1 MAESKVESKV
11 EGFFKGFLSRTA
23 SDADQGFKIA
33 AGRRATT
40 FCKNVLVNRFVPRLP
55 AVAHGPAN
63 LALESVYGKAVIS
76 FVGGCTV
83 PGLTRRFADDKTQA
97 YITEVAATMRSEA
110 FADVFV
116 EVSELIGRELADYF
130 EREAKADARERE
142 RTGARVVIDE
152 GQGQGQ
158 EQEQG
163 QEQAREGRQSK
174 KR

>member
-1 MAESKVESKV
+1 M
-11 EGFFKGFLSRTA
+11 FLTRTA
-23 SDADQGFKIA
+23 SDADQGFKIG

-40 FCKNVLVNRFVPRLP
+40 FCKNVLLTRFVPRLP
-55 AVAHGPAN
+55 AMAHGPATMV
-63 LALESVYGKAVIS
+63 LESVYGKAVIS

-97 YITEVAATMRSEA
+97 YIMDVAESMRAEA

-116 EVSELIGRELADYF
+116 EVSELVGRELADYF

-142 RTGARVVIDE
+142 RTGARVTLDE
-152 GQGQGQ
+152 EQ
-158 EQEQG
+158 EQEQ
-163 QEQAREGRQSK
+163 EQTREGRQSK